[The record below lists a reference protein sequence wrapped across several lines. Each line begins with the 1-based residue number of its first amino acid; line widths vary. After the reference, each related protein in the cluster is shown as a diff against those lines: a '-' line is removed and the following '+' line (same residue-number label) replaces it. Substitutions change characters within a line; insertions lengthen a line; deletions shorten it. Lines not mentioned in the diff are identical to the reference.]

1 MMSERAL
8 VTAIF
13 DTALIIRGTRGDTNA
28 RQDAVWIAAVTLL
41 ADVLLSADPFN

>member
-13 DTALIIRGTRGDTNA
+13 DTALRGTRGDTNA